1 MGGPG
6 HTSLVT
12 GLAASAGGKVFS
24 VGFDDCVRE
33 IDGGKYTYAFV
44 YFTLFFRADYE
55 LRIV

>member
-12 GLAASAGGKVFS
+12 GLAASAEGKVFS
-24 VGFDDCVRE
+24 VGFDDCVKE

-44 YFTLFFRADYE
+44 YFTLFFCTDYNCE
-55 LRIV
+55 L